1 MKALFEFEK
10 SRLNSLQKTILE
22 TIEADGLAIETDDL
36 FWLTHDQSIKL
47 NEVDRSILEIPKR
60 PSYLIFLGAI
70 STLNQ
75 EDFKF
80 TLSFRK
86 HFSSEDETYQT
97 DGTFIT
103 INSQKFLPDHSQNRV
118 LTIIKEFQQQGSHS
132 FEDNLK
138 ALGKIKSQCRKLI
151 EEGKLVFDKYLDSE
165 NVEFADK
172 LRLDFLENPD
182 GSVNVVPSI
191 GHKSDEGFKKSFDLY
206 PKVKGVY
213 NTQDEGNRLRVV
225 IPDSIKDS
233 LLPLKSEFRKIG
245 GEKKDKVLKNPSNY
259 FDESLFDLD
268 HYSKRV
274 YELGYYEPKY
284 YPFIRPFSTD
294 WVSGIT
300 IEEASGERV
309 ELLLENDKEFE
320 ELNAQIKQAE
330 TENLD
335 SVNFKEKKIPIGD
348 AVSLR
353 DSYQAIKEKRVD
365 KNGFRDSNGKKVLI
379 IHENVEGIDFSIEAQ
394 KEIDHLFIAP
404 KRLKPEYKLLP
415 HQVEGTAWLQSLSKS
430 NSGALLGDDMGLGKT
445 LQILSFLDW
454 SHDYQ
459 EEIGSNKPNLVVA
472 PVTLLENWENEFSRF
487 FEPFLSFIRYYGK
500 EAKDIDLFTLGRKD
514 VILTTYETLR
524 SKQLLVGRINWYST
538 ILDEAQRIK
547 TPGTM
552 VTNAAKALNA
562 EFKIAMTGTPVENSW
577 MDLWCLTDFIAP
589 GLLGSAKEFNN
600 KYNQSLV
607 DENVDLKS
615 LGDDIRGQ
623 LGVYLKR
630 RIKSQILKD
639 LPEKNLKFLPS
650 NMPNIQK
657 SRYLEE
663 LENYQKNKGSMNQIL
678 TTISKLRMISD
689 HPFLD
694 QDPEEL
700 NSYLTEELI
709 QASAKMIETISILER
724 IKEKGE
730 KAILFTH
737 FEKVQSILSRM
748 VIEYFGIPVSIIN
761 GQTATIESKGK
772 ESRQKLIDRFQSI
785 QGFNVIIMSPIAA
798 GYGLNVTEANHV
810 IHYTRHW
817 NPAKENQA
825 TDRVY
830 RIGQK
835 KDVHIY
841 YPMATI
847 EGRETF
853 DQKLDGLLRMKTQ
866 LSDASL
872 YPSESAEVK
881 FSEFEDLLN

>member
-1 MKALFEFEK
+1 MNPNFLFKQSEL
-10 SRLNSLQKTILE
+10 SVLQKAILE
-22 TIEADGLAIETDDL
+22 NLETDGLAHWDDNVFKIFYEQANQISDINRNAL
-36 FWLTHDQSIKL
+36 GIPLSIPYVIFIGATGML
-47 NEVDRSILEIPKR
+47 NERNFSFVVSIRENKSSKNFLFTFENGH
-60 PSYLIFLGAI
+60 LIIEG
-70 STLNQ
+70 
-75 EDFKF
+75 
-80 TLSFRK
+80 R
-86 HFSSEDETYQT
+86 
-97 DGTFIT
+97 
-103 INSQKFLPDHSQNRV
+103 KFLPSSSQSQV
-118 LTIIKEFQQQGSHS
+118 FETLKKHQGKEHS
-132 FEDNLK
+132 FDENLS
-138 ALGKIKSQCRKLI
+138 ALARLKQEGEELI
-151 EEGKLVFDKYLDSE
+151 TDGKLAFDKYLTAE
-165 NVEFADK
+165 NVLFADK
-172 LRLDFLENPD
+172 FRLDFIENND
-182 GSVNVVPSI
+182 GTINVVPSI
-191 GHKSDEGFKKSFDLY
+191 DHHSDESFKKAFNTF
-206 PKVKGVY
+206 PKVKEVY
-213 NTQDEGNRLRVV
+213 NAQDADQRVRVV
-225 IPDSIKDS
+225 IPKGNETPLEKLKKDF
-233 LLPLKSEFRKIG
+233 KKIG
-245 GEKKDKVLKNPSNY
+245 GETKERVLKNPSAF
-259 FDESLFDLD
+259 FDESIFDLD

-284 YPFIRPFSTD
+284 YPFIKPFSTD
-294 WVSGIT
+294 WISGVT

-309 ELLLENDKEFE
+309 EILLENDQEFE
-320 ELNAQIKQAE
+320 ELKTQLEKAE
-330 TENLD
+330 TENFT

-379 IHENVEGIDFSIEAQ
+379 IHENVEGIEFSIEAQ
-394 KEIDHLFIAP
+394 KEIDHLFISP
-404 KRLKPEYKLLP
+404 KRIKPEFKLLP

-487 FEPFLSFIRYYGK
+487 FEPYLSFIRYYGK
-500 EAKDIDLFTLGRKD
+500 EAKDIDLFSLGRKD

-615 LGDDIRGQ
+615 LGDEIRGR

-630 RIKSQILKD
+630 RLKSQILKD
-639 LPEKNLKFLPS
+639 LPEKNLKFLPI

-657 SRYLEE
+657 TRYLEE
-663 LENYQKNKGSMNQIL
+663 LENYQKNKGSLNQIL

-700 NSYLTEELI
+700 NSYKTEELI

-724 IKEKGE
+724 IKERGE

-737 FEKVQSILSRM
+737 FEKVQNILSRM

-761 GQTATIESKGK
+761 GQTVTIESKGK
-772 ESRQKLIDRFQSI
+772 ESRQKLIDRFQSVP
-785 QGFNVIIMSPIAA
+785 GFNVIIMSPIAA

-853 DQKLDGLLRMKTQ
+853 DQKLDGLLRMKIQ